1 MEIKHI
7 KQMFPKVIFFLKVDN
22 VASSNNLFNHDEHAF
37 DIDAPPILPTDDY
50 EGGNGDPDDSFMG
63 GVEMDVNDDNVE
75 ESDAVVCNIDIKS
88 FMQIRQPLCRSRL
101 LYVPQLI
108 KYVPLFLE

>member
-1 MEIKHI
+1 
-7 KQMFPKVIFFLKVDN
+7 
-22 VASSNNLFNHDEHAF
+22 
-37 DIDAPPILPTDDY
+37 
-50 EGGNGDPDDSFMG
+50 MG

-101 LYVPQLI
+101 LYVSQLI
-108 KYVPLFLE
+108 KYVPLF